1 MMSDFE
7 EDGENSPWDKEQTIV
22 IASKLKTMFDNIKNV
37 IEVNLMRF
45 TADELEIVAA
55 VYGSQLVYPIYPEI
69 KKLLSEPETSKL
81 IH

>member
-45 TADELEIVAA
+45 TADELEIVVA

>member
-1 MMSDFE
+1 MSDFE

-45 TADELEIVAA
+45 TADELEIVVA